1 VLDGSLGSAAAPYVL
16 NPEGIFQVI
25 PLKQGWNSISL
36 NVSTSD
42 MSREKIFSSLLASGN
57 SITIKSQT
65 EFTDFSPPSSWS
77 GTLRNLNLTSSYMVF
92 LSTKPDTLR
101 VVGNPPTGPLTPVP
115 LAGTWNWIGYPRTT
129 NAAIRT
135 ALGASFAARTGD
147 LLKSPTAFA
156 TFNAAPAPGAWE
168 GNLLTMDP
176 GVGYKLKLN
185 APASLAYGR
194 RSSDGSEFEVRE
206 GSYEYNMT
214 VTAALH
220 SNGAEALDDRY
231 SVGAFING
239 VCRGFAQ
246 PEYVTALKAYRVFM
260 VIHGDAADAG
270 EVIEFRMFNVN
281 SGETATVSGTP
292 VSFLTDR
299 RLGQLTSPYVLNHDE
314 ANFENGYFL
323 SQNLPNPFSDQTTI
337 DFTIPREEEVHLTL
351 RNQYGGEVRVLVNEV
366 RQPGNYRVVMQRKD
380 LPSGMYQYVFK
391 SGNYTKTRKLVII
404 R

>member
-1 VLDGSLGSAAAPYVL
+1 
-16 NPEGIFQVI
+16 
-25 PLKQGWNSISL
+25 
-36 NVSTSD
+36 
-42 MSREKIFSSLLASGN
+42 
-57 SITIKSQT
+57 
-65 EFTDFSPPSSWS
+65 
-77 GTLRNLNLTSSYMVF
+77 
-92 LSTKPDTLR
+92 
-101 VVGNPPTGPLTPVP
+101 
-115 LAGTWNWIGYPRTT
+115 
-129 NAAIRT
+129 
-135 ALGASFAARTGD
+135 
-147 LLKSPTAFA
+147 
-156 TFNAAPAPGAWE
+156 
-168 GNLLTMDP
+168 
-176 GVGYKLKLN
+176 
-185 APASLAYGR
+185 
-194 RSSDGSEFEVRE
+194 
-206 GSYEYNMT
+206 
-214 VTAALH
+214 
-220 SNGAEALDDRY
+220 
-231 SVGAFING
+231 
-239 VCRGFAQ
+239 
-246 PEYVTALKAYRVFM
+246 M